1 MRIPCGFS
9 STSITGNGMAL
20 DTCISAPG
28 SPAPTQLW
36 PSPPRK
42 CLFTAHGVWLT
53 VKAEQSLAHFPGA
66 TGPSLPPSGTIWRGR
81 QTKGAYSLPAGS
93 GLIGSKEAEG
103 LGRTELLS
111 SEAEDCSSCVS
122 SLAVWLLGADTLL
135 RGSRS
140 LLLLLDST
148 TEMLHSGRSHRHTQ
162 YFH

>member
-1 MRIPCGFS
+1 MSIPCGFS

-20 DTCISAPG
+20 DMCISAPG
-28 SPAPTQLW
+28 SPAPTHSCGPLHQGNASSLLMG
-36 PSPPRK
+36 S
-42 CLFTAHGVWLT
+42 
-53 VKAEQSLAHFPGA
+53 ESLAHFPGA
-66 TGPSLPPSGTIWRGR
+66 TDPSLPPSGTIWRGR

-122 SLAVWLLGADTLL
+122 SLAVWPLGADTLL